1 MYAVISK
8 QQTQLPPGTMV
19 RIPGSWDDYQTVC
32 ASRGDRSLPRIKYR
46 NGEIWLMNP
55 MPLHGRDANILADIV
70 KVLLDCQDC
79 NYEAFARIT
88 LKLPEEGEIEPDYCF
103 YIDQWQ
109 VAIGRDRINGQV
121 DPPPDL
127 VLEVDVTSF
136 TKVEDYAVYRVPE
149 VWILRD
155 TTLTIYALV
164 KTNPQD
170 YAYEARSHSRYFPGM
185 DLQRISSSVFQSA
198 STQGT
203 GAAIR
208 QLRQRLSNADEF

>member
-1 MYAVISK
+1 
-8 QQTQLPPGTMV
+8 
-19 RIPGSWDDYQTVC
+19 
-32 ASRGDRSLPRIKYR
+32 
-46 NGEIWLMNP
+46 MNP
-55 MPLHGRDANILADIV
+55 MPRHGREANILADIV
-70 KVLLDCQDC
+70 KVLLDRQGR
-79 NYEAFARIT
+79 NYEAFTPIT
-88 LKLPEEGEIEPDYCF
+88 MELPEEGGIEPDYCF

-109 VAIGRDRINGQV
+109 VAVGRDRINWQV

-170 YAYEARSHSRYFPGM
+170 HCYE
-185 DLQRISSSVFQSA
+185 
-198 STQGT
+198 
-203 GAAIR
+203 
-208 QLRQRLSNADEF
+208 E

>member
-1 MYAVISK
+1 M
-8 QQTQLPPGTMV
+8 
-19 RIPGSWDDYQTVC
+19 
-32 ASRGDRSLPRIKYR
+32 
-46 NGEIWLMNP
+46 
-55 MPLHGRDANILADIV
+55 
-70 KVLLDCQDC
+70 LLDCQDC
-79 NYEAFARIT
+79 SYEAFARIT
-88 LKLPEEGEIEPDYCF
+88 LKLPEEGGIEPDYCF

-109 VAIGRDRINGQV
+109 VAVGRDRLNWQV

-155 TTLTIYALV
+155 TCLTIYALV
-164 KTNPQD
+164 KTNAQD
-170 YAYEARSHSRYFPGM
+170 YTYEERPHSRYLPGM
-185 DLQRISSSVFQSA
+185 DLGSISSSVFQAA

-203 GAAIR
+203 GVAIR